1 MILGAGQTGPV
12 YASIIALQQSLD
24 GAKNA
29 LFWESFVPNQNQV
42 YVGKTNRGESCF
54 IASPEARR
62 ALDDR
67 SGRTGT
73 DQCT

>member
-1 MILGAGQTGPV
+1 MIRGAGQIGPV
-12 YASIIALQQSLD
+12 YASIIALQQSL
-24 GAKNA
+24 GGVKNA
-29 LFWESFVPNQNQV
+29 LFWESFVPNQDQV
-42 YVGKTNRGESCF
+42 FAGQTNRGESYF
-54 IASPEARR
+54 IASPEVLR